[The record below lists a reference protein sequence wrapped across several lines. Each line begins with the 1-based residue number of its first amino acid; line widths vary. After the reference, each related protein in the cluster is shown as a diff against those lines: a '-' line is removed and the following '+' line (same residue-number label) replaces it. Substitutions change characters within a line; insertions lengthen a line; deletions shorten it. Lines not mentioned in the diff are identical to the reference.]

1 MASTPPP
8 ASADAAACLRERLLD
23 IVGPAGLVREAGDM
37 QPFAVDVREMFRGQP
52 LAVVRPA
59 DTDEVAA
66 VVRACAEAGI
76 PVVPQGGNT
85 GLCGGS
91 VPDASGPQVV
101 LSLSRMNRVRNLD
114 ARDFTVTVE
123 AGCVLADLQAAAEAE
138 GLLFPLSLAAEG
150 TCQIGGNLAT
160 NAGGT
165 AVLRY
170 GNARDLVLGLEVV
183 LADGRVWNGLR
194 RLRKDNTGYKL
205 AQLFVGAEGTLGVIT
220 AAVLKLFPRPRE
232 VHTAMVAARD
242 PRAALGLL
250 ERLRGA
256 SGDAVTTFEYV
267 GGASLALA
275 VEWVEGNRDPFSKP
289 HEHYL
294 LVEISGGGGQGGLRA
309 ALEEVLAEAFEGGE
323 VLDAV
328 IAESEAQAAA
338 LWRLR
343 ETIPEAQKRASASI
357 KHDISVPV
365 SRVPDLLER
374 GSALMHE
381 ALADVVVVAFGHL
394 GDGNIHFNANSP
406 PGVDAAPFLAARED
420 IHRRMYRLVHEL
432 DGSFSAEHGIGQLKR
447 DQMGQY
453 RPAVELDLMRRVKA
467 ALDPDGILNPGKVI

>member
-1 MASTPPP
+1 MASAPPTAP
-8 ASADAAACLRERLLD
+8 AEAAARLRERLLA
-23 IVGPAGLVREAGDM
+23 IVGPGGLVGDPVQM
-37 QPFAVDVREMFRGQP
+37 QPFAVDAREMFQGKP

-59 DTDEVAA
+59 DTQEVAA
-66 VVRACAEAGI
+66 VVRACAQAGVA
-76 PVVPQGGNT
+76 VVPQGGNT

-91 VPDASGPQVV
+91 VPDSSGTQVL
-101 LSLSRMNRVRNLD
+101 LSLARMNRVRELD
-114 ARDFTVTVE
+114 ARDFTVTAE

-183 LADGRVWNGLR
+183 LADGQVWNGLR

-205 AQLFVGAEGTLGVIT
+205 AQLFVGAEGTLGIIT

-232 VHTAMVAARD
+232 VHTALIAARD
-242 PRAALGLL
+242 PGAALGLL
-250 ERLRGA
+250 ERLRVA
-256 SGDAVTTFEYV
+256 SGDALTTFEYV

-275 VEWVEGNRDPFSKP
+275 VEWVEGNRNPFSEP

-294 LVEISGGGGQGGLRA
+294 LVEIAGGGAQGGLRA
-309 ALEEVLAEAFEGGE
+309 ALEEVLGEAFHRGE

-328 IAESEAQAAA
+328 IAESEAQARA

-365 SRVPDLLER
+365 SRVPELLER
-374 GSALMHE
+374 GSALMRDE
-381 ALADVVVVAFGHL
+381 LEDVVVVAFGHL

-406 PGVDAAPFLAARED
+406 PGADAAPFLAAQEA

-432 DGSFSAEHGIGQLKR
+432 EGSFSAEHGIGQLKR
-447 DQMGQY
+447 RQLQQF
-453 RPAVELDLMRRVKA
+453 RPGVELDLMRRVKA
-467 ALDPDGILNPGKVI
+467 ALDPQGILNPGKVV